1 MRLFVLGF
9 GLCAL
14 TLPALASQQN
24 QPSAQQHASPHQQ
37 QPQTL
42 AQLQTTVLSTNATDV
57 GSHAT
62 PAPSVPGGGGA
73 AETYCQATL
82 NSQGNS
88 AAISYSGSLVLGQQ
102 SFGLSVTGHTVHAAS
117 FGMFTYGTQ
126 PTNVPFGNGYL
137 CISPFAPGIYRMPTQ
152 ALTQPTI
159 VLAMEDAAANFAQL
173 TPGSSWYFQFWY
185 RDPDAGGSNFNLSNG
200 LHVIFS
206 PTP

>member
-1 MRLFVLGF
+1 MRLFALGL

-14 TLPALASQQN
+14 TLPALASEQS
-24 QPSAQQHASPHQQ
+24 QPPAQQHASPHQQ
-37 QPQTL
+37 PQTL
-42 AQLQTTVLSTNATDV
+42 AQLQATVLSTHSTDV

-62 PAPSVPGGGGA
+62 PAPAAPGSGGQ
-73 AETYCQATL
+73 AETYCQATS
-82 NSQGNS
+82 NSQGNTAS
-88 AAISYSGSLVLGQQ
+88 ISFSGSLVLAQH
-102 SFGLSVTGHTVHAAS
+102 SFSLGVTGHTVHAAS

-159 VLAMEDAAANFAQL
+159 VLAMEDAAAQFAQL

-200 LHVIFS
+200 LHVVFS
-206 PTP
+206 PTL

>member
-14 TLPALASQQN
+14 TLPALASQPN
-24 QPSAQQHASPHQQ
+24 QPPAQQHASPHQ

-62 PAPSVPGGGGA
+62 PAPMVPGGGGL

-88 AAISYSGSLVLGQQ
+88 ASISYNGSLVLGQQ
-102 SFGLSVTGHTVHAAS
+102 SFGLSVTGHTIHAAS

-137 CISPFAPGIYRMPTQ
+137 CISPFAPGIFRMPTQ

>member
-1 MRLFVLGF
+1 MRTVAIIS

-14 TLPALASQQN
+14 TLPVLASQQH
-24 QPSAQQHASPHQQ
+24 QAASPQ

-42 AQLQTTVLSTNATDV
+42 HSLQTTVLSTSGTDI

-62 PAPSVPGGGGA
+62 PALPTTGSGGL

-88 AAISYSGSLVLGQQ
+88 AAINFGGSLVLEQQ
-102 SFGLSVTGHTVHAAS
+102 SFSLTVTGHTVHAAS

-137 CISPFAPGIYRMPTQ
+137 CISPFAPGIFRMPTQ

-159 VLAMEDAAANFAQL
+159 VLAMEDAAAQFASL

>member
-1 MRLFVLGF
+1 MRTVAIIS

-14 TLPALASQQN
+14 TLPALASQQHP
-24 QPSAQQHASPHQQ
+24 PSSQQ

-42 AQLQTTVLSTNATDV
+42 HALQTTVLSTSATDL
-57 GSHAT
+57 GSHGT
-62 PAPSVPGGGGA
+62 PALPVVGGGGS

-88 AAISYSGSLVLGQQ
+88 AAISYGGSLVLGDQ
-102 SFGLSVTGHTVHAAS
+102 SFSLAVTGHTIHAAS

-137 CISPFAPGIYRMPTQ
+137 CISPFAPGIFRMPTQ

-159 VLAMEDAAANFAQL
+159 VLAMEDAAAQFAAL
-173 TPGSSWYFQFWY
+173 TPGSTWYFQFWY

-200 LHVIFS
+200 LHVVFS
-206 PTP
+206 PTL